1 MTQPAHDRAQWET
14 GNGEFLAASL
24 AWLRLLLQRHDSLS
38 DEAPIATAKPHRGG
52 GLSRLIGRD
61 NSEPQQS
68 PTSPARQTV
77 SDETIAKAA
86 ARVHD
91 AEQIT
96 PRPALVEMALRLGL
110 SRFER
115 DVLLLC
121 AALELDPSVAYLC
134 ARAHGNSQMR
144 YPTFGLALEML
155 PDPAWDAVSPQGGLR
170 YWKLVEITQRSGEGL
185 ISAAIRADERIVNY
199 IKGLNYLDDRLTPL
213 MTPLDSPGAEELPRS
228 QRAVAE
234 RVEREWSLP
243 ASGTP
248 TVQLVGIDQAG
259 KRLIATSAARHC
271 GLLAYRLPAD
281 LLPSQPTDLDNL
293 TRLWQRESA
302 LLPLALYIDAEDIDD
317 EHNLARR
324 AVGRFL
330 ARISGPT
337 ALAVRESWS
346 EVGRQS
352 VVVDVEA
359 PTPTERANAWRSALA
374 VDTNEAT
381 IDALSAQFALQV
393 CDIREIAAMAIDSAD
408 AWRECRAR
416 TRPRLDALAQRL
428 EPRVDWNDIVL
439 PDAARTLLERV
450 ADQVSYRN
458 IVYDEWGFG
467 QRINRGLGVSV
478 LFAGPSGTGKTM
490 AAEVLAQRLQLDLY
504 RIDLS
509 AVVSKYIG
517 ETEKNLRKL
526 FDAGESGGAILLFDE
541 ADSIFGKRSQVK
553 DAHDRYAN
561 IEINYL
567 LQRMEQ
573 YHGLAILATNMRTAL
588 DPAFLRRLR
597 FVIEFSF
604 PDVAER
610 RLIWQKSF
618 PANSP
623 ATTLDFDRLALLP
636 ASGGM
641 IRNIALN
648 AAFLAAAADANIT
661 METVL
666 TAARMEFEK
675 LELPIREREF
685 TLSPAGAR

>member
-1 MTQPAHDRAQWET
+1 MTRPADDRTQWET

-24 AWLRLLLQRHDSLS
+24 AWLRLLLQRHDTVAG
-38 DEAPIATAKPHRGG
+38 EAPPGVSKPPRS
-52 GLSRLIGRD
+52 GLSRFGGRGTG
-61 NSEPQQS
+61 EIERP
-68 PTSPARQTV
+68 PAAPARHPV
-77 SDETIAKAA
+77 SDEEIADGAE
-86 ARVHD
+86 RVRA
-91 AEQIT
+91 AEQLT
-96 PRPALVEMALRLGL
+96 PRPALVELAARLGL

-144 YPTFGLALEML
+144 YPTFGLGLEIL
-155 PDPAWDAVSPQGGLR
+155 ENQAWDAVSPQGGLR
-170 YWKLVEITQRSGEGL
+170 FWKLVEVTPRSGEGL
-185 ISAAIRADERIVNY
+185 ISAALRADERIVNY
-199 IKGLNYLDDRLTPL
+199 IKGINYLDDRLAPL
-213 MTPLDSPGAEELPRS
+213 MTCLDSPGAQELPPS
-228 QRAVAE
+228 QRLVAE
-234 RVEREWSLP
+234 RVGREWSL
-243 ASGTP
+243 AATGT
-248 TVQLVGIDQAG
+248 TVQLAGADQEG
-259 KRLIATSAARHC
+259 KRLIATYAARQ
-271 GLLAYRLPAD
+271 GGMLAYLLPAD

-293 TRLWQRESA
+293 ARLWQRESA
-302 LLPLALYIDAEDIDD
+302 LLPLALYIDAEEADD
-317 EHNLARR
+317 EHNIARR
-324 AVGRFL
+324 AIGRLL
-330 ARISGPT
+330 ARIGGAT

-346 EVGRQS
+346 DVGCQS
-352 VVVDVEA
+352 VVVDVEP
-359 PTPTERANAWRSALA
+359 PTQAERADAWRACLPTGADQAAS
-374 VDTNEAT
+374 
-381 IDALSAQFALQV
+381 DALSAQFALEID
-393 CDIREIAAMAIDSAD
+393 DIHEIASMATDSTD

-428 EPRVDWNDIVL
+428 EPRVGWDDIVL

-458 IVYDEWGFG
+458 TVYDEWGFG
-467 QRINRGLGVSV
+467 ERITRGLGVSV

-490 AAEVLAQRLQLDLY
+490 AAEVLAARLQLDLY

-526 FDAGESGGAILLFDE
+526 FDAGESGGAIMLFDE

-573 YHGLAILATNMRTAL
+573 YHGLAILATNMRAAL

-597 FVIEFSF
+597 FVIEFTF

-610 RLIWQKSF
+610 RLIWLRSF

-623 ATTLDFDRLALLP
+623 AASLDFDRLAQLP

-648 AAFLAAAADANIT
+648 AAFLAAAAGAQIS

-685 TLSPAGAR
+685 TLSPVGAR

>member
-1 MTQPAHDRAQWET
+1 MTHPADDRARWET

-24 AWLRLLLQRHDSLS
+24 AWLRLVLQRHDGLS
-38 DEAPIATAKPHRGG
+38 DDVPTATATPQRNG
-52 GLSRLIGRD
+52 GLSRFLGRD
-61 NSEPQQS
+61 HAAHESAGA
-68 PTSPARQTV
+68 PARQSV
-77 SDETIAKAA
+77 SDEAIANAA
-86 ARVHD
+86 ARVAD
-91 AEQIT
+91 TEQLA
-96 PRPALVEMALRLGL
+96 PRPALVELAVRLGL

-115 DVLLLC
+115 DMLLLC
-121 AALELDPSVAYLC
+121 AALELAPSVAYLC

-144 YPTFGLALEML
+144 YPTFGLALEIFA
-155 PDPAWDAVSPQGGLR
+155 DPAWDAVSPQGGLR
-170 YWKLVEITQRSGEGL
+170 FWKLVEVTPRSGEGL
-185 ISAAIRADERIVNY
+185 ISAALRADERIVNY
-199 IKGLNYLDDRLTPL
+199 IKGLNCLDDRLAPL
-213 MTPLDSPGAEELPRS
+213 MTCLESPGAQDLPPS
-228 QRAVAE
+228 QRLVAE
-234 RVEREWSLP
+234 RIGREWLL
-243 ASGTP
+243 AATGTP
-248 TVQLVGIDQAG
+248 TVQLAGVDQAG
-259 KRLIATSAARHC
+259 KRLIATAAARQC

-281 LLPSQPTDLDNL
+281 LIPSQPTDLDNL
-293 TRLWQRESA
+293 ARLWQRESA
-302 LLPLALYIDAEDIDD
+302 LLPLALYIDAEEVDD
-317 EHNLARR
+317 EHNLTRLAI
-324 AVGRFL
+324 GRLL
-330 ARISGPT
+330 ARIGGAS

-346 EVGRQS
+346 DVGRQS

-359 PTPTERANAWRSALA
+359 PTPAERADAWRACLPG
-374 VDTNEAT
+374 DTDRAAG
-381 IDALSAQFALQV
+381 DALSAQFALEI
-393 CDIREIAAMAIDSAD
+393 CDISEIAAMATDSAD

-428 EPRVDWNDIVL
+428 EPRVDWDDIVL

-458 IVYDEWGFG
+458 VVYDDWGFG
-467 QRINRGLGVSV
+467 ERINRGLGVSV

-490 AAEVLAQRLQLDLY
+490 AAEVLAARLHLDLY

-573 YHGLAILATNMRTAL
+573 YHGLAILATNMRAAL

-597 FVIEFSF
+597 FVIEFTF

-623 ATTLDFDRLALLP
+623 AATLDFDRLAQLP
-636 ASGGM
+636 ASGGV

-648 AAFLAAAADANIT
+648 AAFLAAAAGTKIS

-666 TAARMEFEK
+666 SSARMEFEK

-685 TLSPAGAR
+685 TLSPVGAR

>member
-1 MTQPAHDRAQWET
+1 MTHPVRDRAQWET

-24 AWLRLLLQRHDSLS
+24 AWLRLLLQQRDDGAPDQGPVPTVKPRHRRLCRDVPAAQHSS
-38 DEAPIATAKPHRGG
+38 AEPPRTTVTDEM
-52 GLSRLIGRD
+52 
-61 NSEPQQS
+61 
-68 PTSPARQTV
+68 
-77 SDETIAKAA
+77 IAKAA

-91 AEQIT
+91 TEEIT
-96 PRPALVEMALRLGL
+96 PPPALVELAARLGL

-115 DVLLLC
+115 DVLLMC
-121 AALELDPSVAYLC
+121 AALELDPSVAHLC

-144 YPTFGLALEML
+144 YPTFGLALEIL
-155 PDPAWDAVSPQGGLR
+155 PDPAWDAVAPQGGLR
-170 YWKLVEITQRSGEGL
+170 FWNLVEVTQRSGEGL
-185 ISAAIRADERIVNY
+185 ISAALRADERIVNY
-199 IKGLNYLDDRLTPL
+199 VKGLNYLDDRLSPL
-213 MTPLDSPGAEELPRS
+213 VTNLDCAGAEQLPPS
-228 QRAVAE
+228 QRLVAE
-234 RVEREWSLP
+234 RVARQWSLG
-243 ASGTP
+243 ANGAP
-248 TVQLVGIDQAG
+248 TVQLAGVDQAG
-259 KRLIATSAARHC
+259 KRLMAAYAARH
-271 GLLAYRLPAD
+271 GGRLAYRLPAD
-281 LLPSQPTDLDNL
+281 LLPSQPAELDNL
-293 TRLWQRESA
+293 ARLWQRESA
-302 LLPLALYIDAEDIDD
+302 LLPLALYIDAEDVDD
-317 EHNLARR
+317 EQNLACR

-330 ARISGPT
+330 ARIDGAT

-346 EVGRQS
+346 DVGRPS
-352 VVVDVEA
+352 VVLDVEP
-359 PTPTERANAWRSALA
+359 PTPAERADAWRDALPA
-374 VDTNEAT
+374 DTDNAT
-381 IDALSAQFALQV
+381 IDALSAQFALQI
-393 CDIREIAAMAIDSAD
+393 CDISEIATIADDSDD

-428 EPRVDWNDIVL
+428 EPHVDWNDIVL

-458 IVYDEWGFG
+458 IVYDQWGFG
-467 QRINRGLGVSV
+467 QRISRGLGVSV

-490 AAEVLAQRLQLDLY
+490 AAEVLAQRLKLDLY

-541 ADSIFGKRSQVK
+541 ADAIFGRRSQVK

-573 YHGLAILATNMRTAL
+573 YHGLAILTTNMRTAL

-597 FVIEFSF
+597 FVLEFAF

-618 PANSP
+618 PAASP
-623 ATTLDFDRLALLP
+623 VADLDFDRLAQLP

-648 AAFLAAAADANIT
+648 AAFLAAADEDAKIT
-661 METVL
+661 MEIVL
-666 TAARMEFEK
+666 FSARMEFEK

-685 TLSPAGAR
+685 TLSPVGAR